1 LFFCC
6 LHCISAFSKYYI
18 LFETKI
24 RGYGINVHETKSQY
38 IQGKIYQMNNAFIV
52 VLHLVVLF
60 DLMFL
65 RYFFYIKLSLFS
77 FILISLLIFCYF
89 HNLFFITLFESL
101 KHMIDK

>member
-1 LFFCC
+1 
-6 LHCISAFSKYYI
+6 
-18 LFETKI
+18 
-24 RGYGINVHETKSQY
+24 
-38 IQGKIYQMNNAFIV
+38 MNNAFIV

-65 RYFFYIKLSLFS
+65 FFFLYQTVTFF

>member
-38 IQGKIYQMNNAFIV
+38 IQGKIQMNNAFIV

-65 RYFFYIKLSLFS
+65 RYFFLYQTVTFFFYIDFNVNFLLFS
-77 FILISLLIFCYF
+77 
-89 HNLFFITLFESL
+89 
-101 KHMIDK
+101 